1 MSNLNNYLKDMTWKP
16 VKKENR
22 VYDFMGNLYHKTYGH
37 IQIYPKCFYV
47 LANGKGKLHET
58 HYFPL
63 NVHTLYI
70 IQAIQM
76 GRNFDKIG
84 KP

>member
-1 MSNLNNYLKDMTWKP
+1 MSEIKEYCKDMTWKP
-16 VKKENR
+16 AKPSDR
-22 VYDFMGNLYHKTYGH
+22 VYDFMGNLYHKRYGH

-47 LANGKGKLHET
+47 IENGKGKFGET
-58 HYFPL
+58 FQFPL

-76 GRNFDKIG
+76 GKNFDKLG
-84 KP
+84 NS